1 MDMQTWPLWAFF
13 AMVVFAYLS
22 GHLLGFRPA
31 GTERPKNWLLLR
43 IVSTTMLLTSALL
56 VAPQTLWFTLPL
68 AVAAGWLNGR
78 SSPPPIRQAPAK
90 PKAPEEPQASGDPP
104 APDEPPQ
111 GS

>member
-22 GHLLGFRPA
+22 GHLLGFRPP

-43 IVSTTMLLTSALL
+43 IVSTTMLLASALL

-68 AVAAGWLNGR
+68 AVFAGWLNGR
-78 SSPPPIRQAPAK
+78 SSPPPIRPSATERK
-90 PKAPEEPQASGDPP
+90 PPGDPPPSGDPP
-104 APDEPPQ
+104 Q
-111 GS
+111 GG